1 MMQTSDIWQ
10 PLAEGQVPRV
20 YEAGQF
26 IYWQDTIATEFYYIV
41 SGKVKCFLSAPSGAE
56 RTLTVHQTG
65 ALIGEAS
72 FFDGQPRVSSA
83 IALTRCEIVTIDRV
97 QLEETFRRCPELPF
111 SMLQYLA
118 KTVRLLSGH
127 VDGTFLRAD
136 RRIARY
142 LLSQPTEE
150 DGILSCTHEEIGFA
164 VGVSRVT
171 VSRVLGA
178 LERNGF
184 LETGY
189 HHIRLRNRKALD
201 SLVHSLPEEC

>member
-1 MMQTSDIWQ
+1 MQTSDIWK
-10 PLAEGQVPRV
+10 PLAKGQMPRV

-41 SGKVKCFLSAPSGAE
+41 SGKAKCFLSAHSGAE

-65 ALIGEAS
+65 ELNGEATY
-72 FFDGQPRVSSA
+72 FDGQTRVSSA
-83 IALTRCEIVTIDRV
+83 DALTRCEIVTIDRAR
-97 QLEETFRRCPELPF
+97 LEETFQRCPELPF
-111 SMLQYLA
+111 FMLQYLA

-142 LLSQPTEE
+142 LLSQQTEE
-150 DGILSCTHEEIGFA
+150 EDAICCTHEEIGFA

-171 VSRVLGA
+171 VSRVLGE

-184 LETGY
+184 LATGY
-189 HHIRLRNRKALD
+189 HRIRLCDRKALD
-201 SLVHSLPEEC
+201 ALVHSLPEER